1 MSNNNAPQNI
11 IEIEISAEKVY
22 YTIIGR
28 ENDMDILL
36 QDIKE
41 KNRTNTIYFISKLII
56 PLANLLDNFIDKNVI
71 LSNDCEMVQCSVLC
85 DCGVKEEKE
94 VYTLLCL
101 KEENDI
107 YYLKFPEI
115 DLKEDLEP
123 EKSIIEDINTIVS
136 TIPNP
141 VKNSLRLIDITGNDS
156 DILVYIARLA
166 DNKKNTKRKV

>member
-28 ENDMDILL
+28 ENGMDILL

-71 LSNDCEMVQCSVLC
+71 LSNDCEWFSVQFYAIVVLR
-85 DCGVKEEKE
+85 K
-94 VYTLLCL
+94 
-101 KEENDI
+101 
-107 YYLKFPEI
+107 
-115 DLKEDLEP
+115 
-123 EKSIIEDINTIVS
+123 
-136 TIPNP
+136 
-141 VKNSLRLIDITGNDS
+141 
-156 DILVYIARLA
+156 
-166 DNKKNTKRKV
+166 KRKYIHYFA